1 MCYSPGR
8 MKTRFLVWLLVSVV
22 ALSGCSMMKK
32 VLGIQDPGD
41 PSVVIKSAE
50 TRWLLIKNPR
60 FGDVPSEPEYV
71 WVEED
76 KVPTTMTTLLRG
88 QSAIIAKPEVVA
100 KYGVP
105 PGGGK
110 ISPRQ
115 GTMYQVTDTAKS
127 SAASTRGGAAAAAAP
142 VPSVSP
148 ARATASVAPTPVP
161 APAPKPPERG
171 YVVYVDETRVVI
183 DLTNLDGLR
192 PGSLLSLRRDK
203 IPIVHPVTGELLGE
217 LDEEVAIARV
227 TEIRERFS
235 VAEVQSVTP
244 GANVQ
249 VRDRVVLK

>member
-1 MCYSPGR
+1 MCYAPRR
-8 MKTRFLVWLLVSVV
+8 MKMRYLVWLLLPAV
-22 ALSGCSMMKK
+22 ALPGCAMTKK
-32 VLGIQDPGD
+32 ILGIRDPGE

-60 FGDVPSEPEYV
+60 FGDVASEPEYV

-76 KVPTTMTTLLRG
+76 KVPTTITTLLRG
-88 QSAIIAKPEVVA
+88 QSAIIAQPEIVA
-100 KYGVP
+100 KYGTP

-115 GTMYQVTDTAKS
+115 GTMYQTAEPPKAT
-127 SAASTRGGAAAAAAP
+127 AANRGGSALAAAP
-142 VPSVSP
+142 T
-148 ARATASVAPTPVP
+148 RATASLAPTPISP

-171 YVVYVDETRVVI
+171 YVVYVDSARVVI

-192 PGSLLSLRRDK
+192 PGAVLSLRRDR

-217 LDEEVAIARV
+217 LDEEVATARV
-227 TEIRERFS
+227 TEIRDRFS
-235 VAEVQSVTP
+235 VAEVQSLAP
-244 GANVQ
+244 GAQVQ